1 MGRINGTNSDYRFDG
16 QGIVEDLGDPLYM
29 KIFICP
35 YNKPS
40 SLQDLDGESQ
50 ACEGT
55 DDNCPQSN
63 DPQNATGH
71 AMIKLHSAEGIQL
84 VTDKGNR
91 IWIKQNGDI
100 ELGKS
105 GGTAKILLKEGGDI
119 EITATTLKVNGNLTV
134 SGSYPGQ

>member
-16 QGIVEDLGDPLYM
+16 QGVIEDIGDPLYM

-35 YNKPS
+35 YDKPS
-40 SLQDLDGESQ
+40 SLQNLNGESQ

-55 DDNCPQSN
+55 DDDCPES
-63 DPQNATGH
+63 ALAAGH

-91 IWIKQNGDI
+91 IWIKQNGEI

-105 GGTAKILLKEGGDI
+105 GGTSKILLKENGEI